1 MGSALSSRLGRLVY
15 AVVLAGVAVPTT
27 ALAQQQGREQSK
39 CITALNKAASKV
51 AAAQAKQSAS
61 CLKAAARGRES
72 DPAYQ
77 YQAFDFTNPADSR
90 LEFRVYRHDRSYLNI
105 DKVVASV
112 QTGSK

>member
-51 AAAQAKQSAS
+51 AAAQA
-61 CLKAAARGRES
+61 
-72 DPAYQ
+72 
-77 YQAFDFTNPADSR
+77 
-90 LEFRVYRHDRSYLNI
+90 
-105 DKVVASV
+105 
-112 QTGSK
+112 